1 MQFDKS
7 ISVVI
12 GAGLHSHEC
21 LCGGEFPHQST
32 SIDGQYDMIVLL
44 MRAAQ
49 TAIVCKARC
58 RCLCS
63 EVSLSQRHGNQLGGG
78 EVRRRGGREREREG
92 EILCTVL
99 HVKYIIIIYIV

>member
-78 EVRRRGGREREREG
+78 EVRRGRGERERERERDP
-92 EILCTVL
+92 L
-99 HVKYIIIIYIV
+99 HCSSCEVHYIV